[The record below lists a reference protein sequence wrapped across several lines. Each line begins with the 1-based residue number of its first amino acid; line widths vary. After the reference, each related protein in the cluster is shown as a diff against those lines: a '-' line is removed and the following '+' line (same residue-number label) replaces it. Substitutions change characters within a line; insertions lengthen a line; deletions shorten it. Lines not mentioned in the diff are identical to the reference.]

1 MRRAAGVAALLCLV
15 PAACAEEDTRPSEG
29 AIVGE
34 LAQLFDKAS
43 PGTPG
48 AAGCVGERLAGEFT
62 LEELVTARLLTPQY
76 HAPADMP
83 RRLRPKVAEAWV
95 DASIA
100 CVDYLE
106 AAAIAYGQ
114 DIDGYDRAAFRA
126 CVDAEVDQRGVHK
139 ALVDTYTGRVTSEA
153 VLRLS
158 TVLTACADQQK

>member
-1 MRRAAGVAALLCLV
+1 MRTASGVAALLCLV

-29 AIVGE
+29 AIIGE
-34 LAQLFDKAS
+34 LAQLFDKVS

-48 AAGCVGERLAGEFT
+48 GAGCVGKRLVEEFT

-83 RRLRPKVAEAWV
+83 GKLRPRVAEAWV
-95 DASIA
+95 DASTA

-106 AAAIAYGQ
+106 AAASAYGQ
-114 DIDGYDRAAFRA
+114 DIDGYDRAAFRS
-126 CVDAEVDQRGVHK
+126 CVDAEVDERGVHK
-139 ALVDTYTGRVTSEA
+139 ALVDNYTGHVTSEA